1 MKIGPNFWIWVSPF
15 RTDRDLGLIDKAK
28 SMGAD
33 VVEFAIEDD
42 GVVDAKLLRRALA
55 DHQME
60 CSVVGIFGPQR
71 DFASEDPA
79 VRNQGL
85 EHAKR
90 CVDLTAEAGSTVF
103 TGAVVAAGCD
113 QPVTES
119 ERNTRLL
126 FAAESLHD
134 IGEHSAKAG
143 VRFGVEV
150 LNRYETNLVTT
161 AAEARALID
170 QVGHPAVGIH
180 LDCFHMSIEETDQ
193 GEAIRA
199 AGDKLF
205 HLHAS
210 ASNRGTPG
218 EGHQPW
224 AEIAQA
230 LEDIDYQGYGIIESF
245 NPAGQLAHLA
255 RAWHPYAASPDEL
268 AQRGLAFLK
277 SVLPAA

>member
-103 TGAVVAAGCD
+103 TVQSSPPDVIS
-113 QPVTES
+113 QSPSPSVTRGS
-119 ERNTRLL
+119 CSPPRVSTTSGNTRL
-126 FAAESLHD
+126 
-134 IGEHSAKAG
+134 K
-143 VRFGVEV
+143 
-150 LNRYETNLVTT
+150 
-161 AAEARALID
+161 
-170 QVGHPAVGIH
+170 
-180 LDCFHMSIEETDQ
+180 
-193 GEAIRA
+193 
-199 AGDKLF
+199 
-205 HLHAS
+205 
-210 ASNRGTPG
+210 RG
-218 EGHQPW
+218 
-224 AEIAQA
+224 
-230 LEDIDYQGYGIIESF
+230 
-245 NPAGQLAHLA
+245 
-255 RAWHPYAASPDEL
+255 
-268 AQRGLAFLK
+268 
-277 SVLPAA
+277 